1 MGEGGEGPGRGGAPG
16 QAGAGLA
23 ATVLLGQPGPQG
35 PDAQISWAR
44 GAPGGGMLQQRRDVT
59 EVGPDGVPGQ
69 SPFGLDVVPEGVQ
82 GGIQC
87 WRQGDGLGGC
97 HRSVHSTV
105 TLLARLRGLSTSFP
119 SVTAAW

>member
-16 QAGAGLA
+16 QGGPGLA
-23 ATVLLGQPGPQG
+23 AAVLLGQPGTQG
-35 PDAQISWAR
+35 RDAEIRRA
-44 GAPGGGMLQQRRDVT
+44 GGPGGGGMLQQCRDVT

-69 SPFGLDVVPEGVQ
+69 SPFGLDVVPEGVH
-82 GGIQC
+82 GGIQ
-87 WRQGDGLGGC
+87 RHGQGGGLGGC